1 MKSKTILLGLSFL
14 LAASMACSFGARKVS
29 PTASPIA
36 IMPATEAAL
45 STANPV
51 QTDTPE
57 SAVVQATTAG
67 STVPTSATRAGEIRQ
82 WAVSA
87 TASSEYGNPD
97 WAAAHAAGAPDV
109 TACADDSAAWASAD
123 SSSVA
128 WLELTYA
135 TPVKPSEI
143 NIYQTY
149 NPGQIVKVELFP
161 PDSQTG
167 YVAYTA
173 KPAKVDTCPQK
184 LTLSV
189 NDLGPVNR
197 IRITVDQSVLGE
209 GWAEIDAVELVGVK

>member
-1 MKSKTILLGLSFL
+1 
-14 LAASMACSFGARKVS
+14 MACSFGARKVS

-45 STANPV
+45 STEIPV
-51 QTDTPE
+51 QADTPE
-57 SAVVQATTAG
+57 SAVAQATALPTA
-67 STVPTSATRAGEIRQ
+67 SADNVQAGEIRQ
-82 WAVSA
+82 WAASA
-87 TASSEYGNPD
+87 IASSEYGNPD

-109 TACADDSAAWASAD
+109 TACADDSSAWASAD

-143 NIYQTY
+143 NIFQTY

-161 PDSQTG
+161 PDSQTS

-173 KPAKVDTCPQK
+173 RPAKVDTCPQK

-189 NDLGPVNR
+189 HDLGPVNR
-197 IRITVDQSVLGE
+197 IRITVDQSVLGL
-209 GWAEIDAVELVGVK
+209 GWGEIDAVELVGVK